1 MTTREQALDRLLQVV
16 VKGYRHTWYDRTC
29 ELAALYR
36 KLATGDEL
44 DSLLKQYVKR
54 EDDDAFS
61 QRVALT
67 EHIVTSVVH
76 NLMDVFY
83 KVPRANYRR
92 VLEHSA
98 NDKKT
103 DLSEKTAT
111 LEERLDIFWG
121 IRSLD
126 NYVQTRWL
134 EINKTDPNTFI
145 VVEFAPFDARFE
157 RAAPYPFE
165 VYSKQ
170 AVDYE
175 YQNNILQHLI
185 AETEIALPT
194 KADARAK
201 GKKFTVYLENESF
214 TLTQI
219 ANDTPGVPYTEKE
232 KFTFTDNGGY
242 LRHADKVY
250 FLQFYSPHNAG
261 QVPAKQAGYLR
272 DSWTNGQTFV
282 APYEAAVPYLRK
294 SVKVNSELDIT
305 MTQQVFPH
313 RLQYAPKC
321 HANGCLDGY
330 LANGDVCGTCKG
342 TGLVSISSAQDVI
355 YIKLPKESE
364 DLLDLE
370 KLLVFK
376 SPAVEVVQF
385 QKDYVEYLT
394 DECKTAVF
402 NSDIF
407 TRSEIADTATGKTL
421 DLQNV
426 YDTLYTCSLG
436 YAETWRFLV
445 EMTAEFTGLETGL
458 RAELIFSK
466 DFKLKGISD
475 LLVDLEAANRAQ
487 AGSAVTGAIQE
498 DIMRIIFAENP
509 QAFKEWEIKR
519 AFDPFAGLSS
529 EQVNMALT
537 NTDVPK
543 RLKVKYL
550 LMSAIFAELEQES
563 EEKGED
569 FYSLAARV
577 QRERIEAKVKAY
589 MDESGATAMPSLIP
603 PQNGL
608 PQVVNN

>member
-1 MTTREQALDRLLQVV
+1 MVIKD
-16 VKGYRHTWYDRTC
+16 YRHTWYERTVY
-29 ELAALYR
+29 LADLYR
-36 KLATGDEL
+36 KLATGDGL
-44 DSLLKQYVKR
+44 DDLLKQYVKR

-61 QRVALT
+61 QRKALT

-83 KVPRANYRR
+83 KVPRAPLRR

-98 NDKKT
+98 EDKRA
-103 DLSEKTAT
+103 DLSEKTAA
-111 LEERLDIFWG
+111 LQNRLDIFWG

-134 EINKTDPNTFI
+134 EINKTDPNAFI

-175 YQNNILQHLI
+175 YQNNVLQHLI

-194 KADARAK
+194 KSNSRGK
-201 GKKFTVYLENESF
+201 GKKYTVYLENESF
-214 TLTQI
+214 TLTQV
-219 ANDTPGVPYTEKE
+219 ASDTPGIPLSTEKD
-232 KFTFTDNGGY
+232 KYTFTDTGGW
-242 LRHADKVY
+242 LRTGDKVY
-250 FLQFYSPHNAG
+250 FLQFYPPHNAG
-261 QVPAKQAGYLR
+261 RVPAKQAGYLR
-272 DSWTNGQTFV
+272 DGWTNGQTFV
-282 APYEAAVPYLRK
+282 TPYEAAVPFLRK

-321 HANGCLDGY
+321 PEHDCINGKQANGGLCP
-330 LANGDVCGTCKG
+330 TCHG
-342 TGLVSISSAQDVI
+342 TGISSISSAQDVI
-355 YIKLPKESE
+355 YIKLPKDSE
-364 DLLDLE
+364 DLLDLD

-376 SPAVEVVQF
+376 SPAVDVVTF
-385 QKDYVEYLT
+385 QKEYVEHLT
-394 DECKTAVF
+394 DQCKTAVF

-407 TRSEIADTATGKTL
+407 TRSEVADTATGKTL

-436 YAETWRFLV
+436 YAETWQFLV

-475 LLVDLEAANRAQ
+475 LLADLEAANRAQ
-487 AGSAVTGAIQE
+487 AGSVVTGAIQE
-498 DIMRIIFAENP
+498 DIMRIMFAENP
-509 QAFKEWEIKR
+509 QAFKKWEVKR
-519 AFDPFAGLSS
+519 AFDPFAGLTS

-563 EEKGED
+563 DEKGED

-577 QRERIEAKVKAY
+577 QKERIEAKVKAY
-589 MDESGATAMPSLIP
+589 MDETQAAMPTLIP
-603 PQNGL
+603 PANGL
-608 PQVVNN
+608 PQMVEN